1 MASLFNF
8 EFYIKFVK
16 KFLVLRQKRVVC
28 TKHLYLNN
36 YKDAQIFCLFEK
48 KAKSSIF
55 HCRKK
60 VRILDYCRLLLFD
73 RTKYVENK
81 NESLPYSNLHCYPR
95 PTCCKKR
102 LDPWTNMWWWCDHS
116 DSFCKLKWESSHER
130 CVRKVNVLGKKI
142 NRKKNISASVKALIY
157 MKRSRSACSNMH
169 VFKRVRQLLVRLVS
183 SYCAAILISFQ
194 IFIYLERENIIH
206 KGFLNKDI
214 LP

>member
-1 MASLFNF
+1 LF
-8 EFYIKFVK
+8 I
-16 KFLVLRQKRVVC
+16 R
-28 TKHLYLNN
+28 
-36 YKDAQIFCLFEK
+36 EK

-102 LDPWTNMWWWCDHS
+102 LDPWNMWWWCDHS
-116 DSFCKLKWESSHER
+116 IWFFLQVEVRILHMR

>member
-1 MASLFNF
+1 M
-8 EFYIKFVK
+8 
-16 KFLVLRQKRVVC
+16 
-28 TKHLYLNN
+28 
-36 YKDAQIFCLFEK
+36 
-48 KAKSSIF
+48 
-55 HCRKK
+55 
-60 VRILDYCRLLLFD
+60 
-73 RTKYVENK
+73 
-81 NESLPYSNLHCYPR
+81 
-95 PTCCKKR
+95 
-102 LDPWTNMWWWCDHS
+102 
-116 DSFCKLKWESSHER
+116 R

-142 NRKKNISASVKALIY
+142 KSKKIISASVKALIY